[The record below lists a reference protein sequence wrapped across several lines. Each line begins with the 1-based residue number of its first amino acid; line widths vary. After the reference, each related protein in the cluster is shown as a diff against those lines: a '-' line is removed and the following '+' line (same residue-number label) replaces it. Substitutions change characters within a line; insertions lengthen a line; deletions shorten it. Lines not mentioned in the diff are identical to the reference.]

1 MLSLGDAARRLEGSC
16 RDDRPFAADLVRMRT
31 AVQQAAG
38 VLNPW
43 TERLVGLPAGP
54 LQPQAKP

>member
-1 MLSLGDAARRLEGSC
+1 LSLGDAARRLEGSC

-43 TERLVGLPAGP
+43 TERLSGLDDAV
-54 LQPQAKP
+54 

>member
-1 MLSLGDAARRLEGSC
+1 
-16 RDDRPFAADLVRMRT
+16 VRMRT

-43 TERLVGLPAGP
+43 TERLSGLDDAV
-54 LQPQAKP
+54 